1 MDTLKDKI
9 TFYVAVMSFAAVLAG
24 YGIWVGR
31 ISNRVDQLEDRTSK
45 IETTIDSKIDSMA
58 KTISDLTVQTAVLT
72 EKVDQLRMEVKN
84 AK

>member
-31 ISNRVDQLEDRTSK
+31 ISNRVDQLEARTTK